1 MPARTMQDCPRE
13 LQLAIFTLLPSGDL
27 LSLSL
32 VSKNLHGF
40 VEPLLVADIHLE
52 WKKQPDHKLPPVA
65 ALLRTL
71 LERPYL
77 GQHCLKL
84 RLTGMGFKTHPRGTD
99 EEPPALPVSVL
110 PLPAAAEH
118 IRVIEAPGADNWLEE
133 LQAGAVDALVALLI
147 SMLPNLISLE
157 LGPNF
162 TLESACLGK
171 FLRHATTCV
180 GNRSRWLPKFP
191 SLKHVVFAGRTNEFR
206 HCDFNNAADVL
217 PFFYLPSLQTMSVS
231 IDNPVTWTW
240 PHSDSAMPLLTS
252 SLTSLELFRLRE
264 TRLEHLLTP
273 LKSLKKLHWHW
284 FYQEHLDSHAS
295 TDIVALDVMAHALC
309 QVHGT
314 LMELTI
320 EADTEAN
327 ELYGEYE
334 DPDVQTR
341 GSLRGLAQLAQLKL
355 LRIPWAFLIGLSP
368 EEAPGKIT
376 HLGASL
382 PSGLEVLV
390 LTGELLSV
398 ENFDWHDGVIV
409 GAMDLL
415 LAEEQAS
422 LRLPPNLK
430 RIILPLPLYVGTLL
444 PELQTRID
452 ELSAQSGIKL
462 ELENIGEDGSID
474 E

>member
-13 LQLAIFTLLPSGDL
+13 LQLAIFALLPSGDL

-32 VSKNLHGF
+32 VSKSLHSF

-52 WKKQPDHKLPPVA
+52 WKKQPDHNLPPVA
-65 ALLRTL
+65 ALLRTF
-71 LERPYL
+71 LESPYL
-77 GQHCLKL
+77 GQYCLNL
-84 RLTGMGFKTHPRGTD
+84 RLTGMGFKTHP
-99 EEPPALPVSVL
+99 V
-110 PLPAAAEH
+110 
-118 IRVIEAPGADNWLEE
+118 E
-133 LQAGAVDALVALLI
+133 LQVGAVDALVALLI

-157 LGPNF
+157 LGPNS

-171 FLRHATTCV
+171 FLRQAITCV
-180 GNRSRWLPKFP
+180 GNRSSWLPKFP

-231 IDNPVTWTW
+231 IDNPVAWTW
-240 PHSDSAMPLLTS
+240 PHSDNATPPLPS

-264 TRLEHLLTP
+264 TRLEHRLAP

-327 ELYGEYE
+327 ELYGGYE
-334 DPDVQTR
+334 DPDVETR
-341 GSLRGLAQLAQLKL
+341 GSLHGLAQLAQLKFL
-355 LRIPWAFLIGLSP
+355 PIPWDFLIGLSP
-368 EEAPGKIT
+368 EEVTGKMT
-376 HLGASL
+376 HLGVSL

-390 LTGELLSV
+390 MTGELLSV
-398 ENFDWHDGVIV
+398 ESFDCHDGVIV
-409 GAMDLL
+409 GAIELL
-415 LAEEQAS
+415 LAEEEAP
-422 LRLPPNLK
+422 LRLPPQLK
-430 RIILPLPLYVGTLL
+430 RIILPLPLYVYTLL

-452 ELSAQSGIKL
+452 DLSAQSGIRL

-474 E
+474 Q

>member
-1 MPARTMQDCPRE
+1 MPARTMQDCPSE
-13 LQLAIFTLLPSGDL
+13 LQLAIFALLPLGDL

-32 VSKNLHGF
+32 VSKSLHTF

-52 WKKQPDHKLPPVA
+52 WKKQPEHNLPPVA

-71 LERPYL
+71 FERPYL
-77 GQHCLKL
+77 GQHCLHL
-84 RLTGMGFKTHPRGTD
+84 RLTGMGFKTQPRGTD

-110 PLPAAAEH
+110 SLPAAAEH
-118 IRVIEAPGADNWLEE
+118 IRLIEAPGAVTWLEE
-133 LQAGAVDALVALLI
+133 LQAGAVDALVALLV
-147 SMLPNLISLE
+147 SLLPNLVSLE

-162 TLESACLGK
+162 TLESARLGK
-171 FLRHATTCV
+171 FLRHAITRV
-180 GNRSRWLPKFP
+180 GNRSSWLPKFP

-206 HCDFNNAADVL
+206 HCNFNNAADVL

-231 IDNPVTWTW
+231 IDNPVTWAW
-240 PHSDSAMPLLTS
+240 PHSDNATPLLPS

-264 TRLEHLLTP
+264 TRLQHLLAP

-284 FYQEHLDSHAS
+284 FYQEYLDSHAS
-295 TDIVALDVMAHALC
+295 TYVVALDVMAHALC
-309 QVHGT
+309 QVLGT
-314 LMELTI
+314 LVELTI

-327 ELYGEYE
+327 ELYGGYE
-334 DPDVQTR
+334 DPDVKTR
-341 GSLRGLAQLAQLKL
+341 GSLRGFAQLSQLKL
-355 LRIPWAFLIGLSP
+355 LRIPWAFLVGFSP
-368 EEAPGKIT
+368 EEAPGKMT

-382 PSGLEVLV
+382 PSGLEVLI

-409 GAMDLL
+409 GAIDLL
-415 LAEEQAS
+415 LTEEEAS
-422 LRLPPNLK
+422 LRLPPTLK

-444 PELQTRID
+444 PELQTRLD

-462 ELENIGEDGSID
+462 ELENIGEDGSMD
-474 E
+474 K